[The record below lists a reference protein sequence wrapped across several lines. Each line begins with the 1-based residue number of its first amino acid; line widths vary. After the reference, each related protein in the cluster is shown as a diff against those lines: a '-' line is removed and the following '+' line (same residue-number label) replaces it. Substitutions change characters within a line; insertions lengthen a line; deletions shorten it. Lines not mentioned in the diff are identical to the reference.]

1 MCCVLGLVTQSCLT
15 LCHPR
20 TVACKAPLSMWTLQA
35 RILEWVAIP
44 SSKGSYQTRNWT
56 QASCIVG
63 GFFTSWGT
71 RKAQEYWSGSQSLLQ
86 GNFPIQKSNWGL
98 LHCKGILYQLSYL
111 GSALSAHNPMANL
124 GRSVLSSLFLLHF
137 LFFSPAFL
145 ILSSI
150 KACHFLPL
158 PSPSGSLQ
166 EVFNKASSYHPNC
179 TF

>member
-1 MCCVLGLVTQSCLT
+1 MPSPPPKDLT
-15 LCHPR
+15 KPGIEPR
-20 TVACKAPLSMWTLQA
+20 PPALWVDSLPAEAPGKPKNTG
-35 RILEWVAIP
+35 V
-44 SSKGSYQTRNWT
+44 
-56 QASCIVG
+56 
-63 GFFTSWGT
+63 
-71 RKAQEYWSGSQSLLQ
+71 GSQSLLQ